1 MQLMV
6 LKSNALIEQDIEQ
19 QRLLKDFLLKNE
31 QTLKDYPNLYPKFV
45 DGVYVLAFKP
55 KDTEDLISILKKLH
69 LQKDMAIE
77 NIIKYGYEDEMEY
90 ILNSLGF
97 KIKSDKK
104 IVVSQWV
111 IKQAK
116 YFEYLYSVNKEC
128 FIRLRNKSTGQYRAY
143 RIEHLQDPYRL
154 QAILNSSY
162 FNNMNDMMYSLNL
175 YNNMYKANEES
186 LFSLQNIAIDLDF
199 DTEKYTKKQ
208 VLNKLEKEF
217 GVTIPVPNVIEHSH
231 RIRLMYSIEDV
242 AVTKKSLKVYKCI
255 GDEIAR
261 RIKQEIGIEGS
272 IQGQSATT
280 FGRILNSINTKD
292 NSKVEVIL
300 KNMSVYKMRDMQMQL
315 LEKPDWFK
323 VTTNKNVSYIHNDYG
338 FCLGRLEDL
347 RKIQKI
353 RQEGYRENLAFLYR
367 NYCYLAGY
375 SEDETFNMLVEF
387 NNNFDNPLPINHLD
401 GDTKH
406 LSRKQYKFRKDT
418 FLEKLDITPEEEKIL
433 DLTKAVSSVEI
444 RRRKITKQ
452 KENYYKELKDKGKQ
466 TRNEKV
472 DEKKEKIKDLALQGL
487 KTKDIALQLG
497 FGESTVRRYISNLKK
512 EGLI

>member
-1 MQLMV
+1 MFCRKGDYVQLMV
-6 LKSNALIEQDIEQ
+6 LKSNAFVEQNIEQE
-19 QRLLKDFLLKNE
+19 RLLEEFLLKNQ
-31 QTLKDYPNLYPKFV
+31 QTLKDYPNLYPKFI
-45 DGVYVLAFKP
+45 DNKYVLAFKP
-55 KDTEDLISILKKLH
+55 YDFEALITVLKKLN
-69 LQKDMAIE
+69 LSKDMVIE
-77 NIIKYGYEDEMEY
+77 NVIKYGYENEMEY

-97 KIKSDKK
+97 KMKSDNK
-104 IVVSQWV
+104 IKVSQWI

-154 QAILNSSY
+154 QAILKSSY

-186 LFSLQNIAIDLDF
+186 LFSLQNIAVDLDF
-199 DTEKYTKKQ
+199 DTEKYTKRQ

-217 GVTIPVPNVIEHSH
+217 GVTIPIPNLIEHSH

-255 GDEIAR
+255 GDEIAK
-261 RIKQEIGIEGS
+261 RIKEIGIEGS
-272 IQGQSATT
+272 VNGQSATT
-280 FGRILNSINTKD
+280 FGRILNSVNTKD

-300 KNMSVYKMRDMQMQL
+300 KNIRVYKMKDMQMQL
-315 LEKPDWFK
+315 LDKPDWLK
-323 VTTNKNVSYIHNDYG
+323 VVERTNINQDKKTYHIWNTYSLNM
-338 FCLGRLEDL
+338 GRLEDL

-353 RQEGYRENLAFLYR
+353 RQDGYKEILTYLYR

-375 SEDETFNMLVEF
+375 SEEETFNMLIEF
-387 NNNFDNPLPINHLD
+387 NNNFDNPRPLNKLD

-406 LSRKQYKFRKDT
+406 LARKQYIHRSSSI
-418 FLEKLDITPEEEKIL
+418 LEILDIEPKDEKNL
-433 DLTKAVSSVEI
+433 NLTVTESAVEK

-452 KENYYKELKDKGKQ
+452 KEQYYQEIKKQGK
-466 TRNEKV
+466 N
-472 DEKKEKIKDLALQGL
+472 
-487 KTKDIALQLG
+487 
-497 FGESTVRRYISNLKK
+497 
-512 EGLI
+512 